1 MSKNQ
6 KIDPLMRRA
15 MIAPDSLDEQNR
27 TVDVV
32 FATDTPVRTYSWSLG
47 GAFDEILSCDP
58 SHIRKARLDSGLP
71 VLDNHNSWSGTK
83 SVYGVADNYT
93 LERNQGK
100 AKLRFAKAEDDPEA
114 DKVFRKI
121 KDGILRGISIG
132 YRVFKYEE
140 MNPNRTKDEIPQYRA
155 IDWEPYE
162 ISIAPIPADVNSKIR
177 NENTEDQNDV
187 EIISTRSIDPEPETP
202 EPEQTTENNRTMSKP
217 NPETVQTVDT
227 EAVRKLAIEAE
238 RKRSKDILDAVR
250 KAKLDDNFAQ
260 DLIEKGTSIDEARAA
275 IIEKFATEDPNKGQ
289 RSTVA
294 VGSDETDKRRNA
306 QIDALV
312 LRAMPEVKLGEG
324 QEGKDRVSAARNFR
338 GMTLLE
344 IAKDSLV
351 RSGVNIEGLDK
362 MEIAKRAITSST
374 SDFPVLLEGT
384 NRRVLLANYQA
395 VADTW
400 RRFCTTG
407 NVGDF
412 REYKRLRMGSFSN
425 LEVVGENQEFKN
437 KNIPDA
443 EFEKISAQ
451 TKGNIINVSRQMIVN
466 DDLSA
471 FTRLAG
477 MLGRAAARSIE
488 ADVYALLALNSGLGP
503 LMADGKTLFHADH
516 KNIATGAAMSV
527 SAIDAMRVMMAQQM
541 DPDNNDFLDIRPEIM
556 LCPIGLG
563 STARILNTSQYDPD
577 AVNKLQRPNVVN
589 GLFADVI
596 DTPRLTG
603 TAYYML
609 ASSSEEPVIEVAFLD
624 GNQSPYLESQET
636 FKVDGMQWK
645 VRMDYGVGAVGWRGA
660 VRNAGQ

>member
-1 MSKNQ
+1 MNNKQ
-6 KIDPLMRRA
+6 KTNPISRRA
-15 MIAPDSLDEQNR
+15 LFDPQTLNEDKR

-32 FATDTPVRTYSWSLG
+32 FATNTPTRMWSWNVG
-47 GAFDEILSCDP
+47 EFEETLSMDP
-58 SHIRKARLDSGLP
+58 AHIRTARLDSGAP
-71 VLDNHNSWSGTK
+71 VLDNHNRWSGTK
-83 SVYGVADNYT
+83 GVLGVVEGYSFSNGEARAT
-93 LERNQGK
+93 
-100 AKLRFAKAEDDPEA
+100 LRFSDREEVQGTWGDVKN
-114 DKVFRKI
+114 
-121 KDGILRGISIG
+121 GILRGISVG
-132 YRVFKYEE
+132 YRVHKYEDLNPMRGQNE
-140 MNPNRTKDEIPQYRA
+140 MPQYRA
-155 IDWEPYE
+155 IDWEPME
-162 ISIAPIPADVNSKIR
+162 ISLAPVQADPNSSVR
-177 NENTEDQNDV
+177 NENKDEHEV
-187 EIISTRSIDPEPETP
+187 EIISTRSIDPSPVIEPETP
-202 EPEQTTENNRTMSKP
+202 EPETTTENNRTMSNP

-289 RSTVA
+289 RSTVT
-294 VGSDETDKRRNA
+294 VGADETDKRRNA

-312 LRAMPEVKLGEG
+312 LRAMPEVKLSDDQKG
-324 QEGKDRVSAARNFR
+324 AARNYR

-344 IAKDSLV
+344 MAKDSLV
-351 RSGVNIEGLDK
+351 RSGVNVEGMDK
-362 MEIAKRAITSST
+362 MEIAKRAITSSS

-395 VADTW
+395 IADTW

-407 NVGDF
+407 SVGDF

-425 LEVVGENQEFKN
+425 LELVGENQEFKT
-437 KNIPDA
+437 KSIPDA
-443 EFEKISAQ
+443 EFERISAQ

-466 DDLSA
+466 DDLSS
-471 FTRLAG
+471 FTRLAA

-503 LMADGKTLFHADH
+503 VMADGKTLFHADH
-516 KNIATGAAMSV
+516 KNIATGAALSV
-527 SAIDAMRVMMAQQM
+527 SAIDSMRVLMSQQM
-541 DPDNNDFLDIRPEIM
+541 DPSSNDFLDIRPSVL

-603 TAYYML
+603 TAYY
-609 ASSSEEPVIEVAFLD
+609 AFANSSEEPVIEVAFLD
-624 GNQSPYLESQET
+624 GNQAPYLESQET
-636 FKVDGMQWK
+636 FDVDGMKWK
-645 VRMDYGVGAVGWRGA
+645 VRMDYGVGAIGWRGA